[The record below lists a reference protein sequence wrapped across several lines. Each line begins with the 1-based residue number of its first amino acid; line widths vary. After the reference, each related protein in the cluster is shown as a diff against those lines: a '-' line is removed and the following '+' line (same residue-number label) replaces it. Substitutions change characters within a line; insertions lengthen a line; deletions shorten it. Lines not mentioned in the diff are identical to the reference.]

1 MCSNR
6 EQSQSTDQF
15 LKVIKIVKDGGL
27 IEKTSSHFPDKEF
40 NQEMFEDLNWRCE
53 LN

>member
-1 MCSNR
+1 MFECVVR
-6 EQSQSTDQF
+6 ENNHNQLTSF

-40 NQEMFEDLNWRCE
+40 N
-53 LN
+53 